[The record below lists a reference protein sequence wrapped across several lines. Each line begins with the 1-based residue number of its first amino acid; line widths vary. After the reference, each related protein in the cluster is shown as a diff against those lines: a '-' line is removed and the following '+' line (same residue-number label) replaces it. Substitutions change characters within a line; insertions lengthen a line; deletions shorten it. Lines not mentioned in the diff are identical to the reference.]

1 MKGLVVAASALAV
14 AFAAPART
22 HAQRTPPARRQEPIE
37 IRGQVPTPQV
47 VTVRPREV
55 PAYDRRILVPNF
67 YDHDFWQ
74 SILPA
79 YQIAPRRAL
88 KGSSVVDTVGRAPS
102 AVSPAPAGTTAPPGR
117 ERARDGAARART
129 GTPSAP
135 E

>member
-1 MKGLVVAASALAV
+1 MRFILVAASALV
-14 AFAAPART
+14 ASVAPVRSD
-22 HAQRTPPARRQEPIE
+22 AQRTPPTRRQDPIE

-74 SILPA
+74 DILPA

-88 KGSSVVDTVGRAPS
+88 WGSSVVDTVGRGPS
-102 AVSPAPAGTTAPPGR
+102 AVTPAPRVAPQAR
-117 ERARDGAARART
+117 ENVRDSAARART
-129 GTPSAP
+129 GTPRAP